1 MGGIAVDLEVSIAYV
16 VVEAGVAIVLVAAAE
31 LVPRKG
37 KNGAWTTSIGD
48 WLLGLNTGL

>member
-1 MGGIAVDLEVSIAYV
+1 MGGIAVDLEVSMAYV
-16 VVEAGVAIVLVAAAE
+16 VVEAAVATVLVDVAE

-48 WLLGLNTGL
+48 WLWGLNTGL